1 MRLNTNP
8 SAPLGKPCMRDM
20 ANLVAPTGLLPAN
33 VVPLMPLKHL
43 KRRILE
49 INVTHPHF
57 QEETPLVLA
66 YETRRRKKSLSGQ
79 AQVFVNQSQVA

>member
-1 MRLNTNP
+1 MHLNTSTSP
-8 SAPLGKPCMRDM
+8 PLGKPCIRDM
-20 ANLVAPTGLLPAN
+20 ANLTSSTGLLPAN

-49 INVTHPHF
+49 INATHPHF

-66 YETRRRKKSLSGQ
+66 YEMKRRRPFGLKVS
-79 AQVFVNQSQVA
+79 VNQSQVA